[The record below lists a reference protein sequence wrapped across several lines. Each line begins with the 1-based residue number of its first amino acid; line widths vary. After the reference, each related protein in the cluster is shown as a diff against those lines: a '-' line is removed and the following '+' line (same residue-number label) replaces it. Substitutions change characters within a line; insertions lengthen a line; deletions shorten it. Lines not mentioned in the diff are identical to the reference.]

1 MVEKEA
7 IEELRHPKVVA
18 LVHSLLGI
26 PSMFKRQAP
35 DVAQG
40 MIQRIIKQNV
50 GAKKLPVSS
59 FEWAG
64 ILESL
69 GGKSRSKP
77 DLGVTEAIAMY
88 NACPEVR
95 AHGGSGS
102 APWA

>member
-1 MVEKEA
+1 MEKEA
-7 IEELRHPKVVA
+7 IEELRRPKVVA

-26 PSMFKRQAP
+26 PPMFKN
-35 DVAQG
+35 VAQG

-50 GAKKLPVSS
+50 DAKKLPVSS

-77 DLGVTEAIAMY
+77 DLGVTEAIATY